1 MKNLLTLSALLLVFS
16 FLFTANIALAQDDT
30 TDAVTG
36 DDVVSEELEGLE
48 IDEVEDVPSNFGLWW
63 RGVREGISLLLT
75 FDPVAKAE
83 KQLKF
88 AEERLAI
95 AQKMAEESE
104 GEKEQERAQRM
115 IEKANQYMEGVEE
128 RRERWTENINERTEK
143 LIKNL
148 ATHQL
153 RKERVISEIEDV
165 ISDDVI
171 EEINDLKEETLI
183 GSKRLIN
190 AIENE
195 NISETTKAHLENVKE
210 RIESHISDLSE
221 FREAKKELFQQ
232 TGEDRPEVK
241 ESLDQLRQEMKE
253 RSHQRIQEY
262 RDAELQL
269 RKGSGTPVSN
279 SPDNI
284 VIEEEE
290 DDDFA
295 PEPCICTLE
304 YQPVCGVDGDTY
316 GNSCQAE
323 CENVDINYE
332 GECKDDDD
340 GDGSVVNT
348 IN

>member
-195 NISETTKAHLENVKE
+195 NISETTKALLENVKE

-221 FREAKKELFQQ
+221 F
-232 TGEDRPEVK
+232 
-241 ESLDQLRQEMKE
+241 
-253 RSHQRIQEY
+253 
-262 RDAELQL
+262 
-269 RKGSGTPVSN
+269 
-279 SPDNI
+279 
-284 VIEEEE
+284 
-290 DDDFA
+290 
-295 PEPCICTLE
+295 
-304 YQPVCGVDGDTY
+304 
-316 GNSCQAE
+316 
-323 CENVDINYE
+323 
-332 GECKDDDD
+332 
-340 GDGSVVNT
+340 
-348 IN
+348 